1 MLDRLTIRTRLTGT
15 IALLGLL
22 ILFLGTLGIFEL
34 RKSNEI
40 LKDVYGNAMVSMQ
53 TIYESQ
59 IQIDRARLS
68 LDRVALDPD
77 NPISQDPLKR
87 SQGFIDGSDKF
98 WKRYLSLPFGPGEKE
113 LAMQADAKRQELI
126 KDGLLPAIKALE
138 EKNQPEIRRLML
150 SEVTRLFRLYLE
162 ANEKLTAYQLEHTGQ
177 QYQASQTDYSRS
189 MMFSITAVV
198 IGIGL
203 AGVSGLM
210 LLRAVMHPLEQ
221 TRNHFEAMAQGNL
234 SNQIERSRDD
244 EMGAMMTGL
253 KHMQDRLAGTVR
265 SVREGSD
272 AIATASSEIAAGNL
286 DLSRR
291 TVQQAASLEETASS
305 LEELT
310 STVRQNSENARQAS
324 ALASSASEIAIKG
337 GELVSRVVDTMGS
350 ITASSDKIADIIGVI
365 DGIAFQTNILALNAA
380 VEAARAGEQGRGF
393 AVVATEVRN
402 LAQRSAAA
410 AKDIKALIT
419 DSVEK
424 VGSGSALVNETGS
437 TMNEIVSSVGRV
449 TSIISEISEAGRE
462 QEIGIEQINQA
473 VAEMDNVT
481 QQNAAL
487 VEQAAAASQ
496 AMQEQAANLAQM
508 VAVFQISGDSQ
519 QHGVARSL
527 PRNAT
532 RPAAVARPAAPARTA
547 RLGART
553 PASVPAAATTKSKP
567 VRSAAKPAADEWEEF

>member
-22 ILFLGTLGIFEL
+22 ILFLGALGIFEL
-34 RKSNEI
+34 RKSNDI

-53 TIYESQ
+53 SIYESQ

-87 SQGFIDGSDKF
+87 SQGFIDGSDKY
-98 WKRYLSLPFGPGEKE
+98 WKRYLSLPFGPGEKA
-113 LAMQADAKRQELI
+113 LAEQADAKRQALI

-138 EKNQPEIRRLML
+138 GKNEPEIRRLML
-150 SEVTRLFRLYLE
+150 SEITRLFRLYLE

-177 QYQASQTDYSRS
+177 QYQESQTDYSRS
-189 MMFSITAVV
+189 MMFSIAAVA
-198 IGIGL
+198 IGIAL
-203 AGVSGLM
+203 AGISGMM
-210 LLRAVMHPLEQ
+210 LLRAVMLPLEE

-244 EMGAMMTGL
+244 EMGAMMVGL

-291 TVQQAASLEETASS
+291 TEQQAASLEETASS

-337 GELVSRVVDTMGS
+337 GALVSRVVDTMGS

-449 TSIISEISEAGRE
+449 NSIISEISEAGRE

-508 VAVFQISGDSQ
+508 VAVFQIAGDSQ
-519 QHGVARSL
+519 QHGKPRTL
-527 PRNAT
+527 PR
-532 RPAAVARPAAPARTA
+532 REPQPAAPSRPARIKASTA
-547 RLGART
+547 T
-553 PASVPAAATTKSKP
+553 PAPAPAKAESKP
-567 VRSAAKPAADEWEEF
+567 LRAAAKPAADEWEEF